1 MKNRF
6 IASMIVLILAL
17 ATVFAAGLRA
27 QTTEE
32 GPGPSE
38 QPNAPMETGQ
48 AYPED
53 QDQAD
58 SAPPANESA
67 VAGDQGVARISM
79 LHGDVSTQRGDS
91 GDWSAATL
99 NAPVVSGDKVST
111 GNDARAE
118 VQLDYANLLRLGP
131 NAQANI
137 ANLTKRNIQIQL
149 GQGIANYTV

>member
-1 MKNRF
+1 MRISRRGHAMKNTWVVKNGLVE
-6 IASMIVLILAL
+6 IAILLMMLLCLGSA
-17 ATVFAAGLRA
+17 RA
-27 QTTEE
+27 QAPVQVD
-32 GPGPSE
+32 PGV
-38 QPNAPMETGQ
+38 G
-48 AYPED
+48 
-53 QDQAD
+53 
-58 SAPPANESA
+58 
-67 VAGDQGVARISM
+67 RISL

-149 GQGIANYTV
+149 GQGIANYTVFKDG